1 MKNIKI
7 KSVIYLALICIF
19 CTKLHA
25 QNQWNLNAYH
35 DYSTYI
41 DLNCSL
47 NGESNGTEAF
57 LFYADN
63 RSESKIS
70 FTVNYTITDNC
81 GKSHSGSWST
91 SIIQARQ
98 RESIFKSV
106 YTGCPIQKGKGHLV
120 KNITC
125 TVSNFKDLS
134 KIESNSNANKITEQ
148 QNKTYTSTS
157 TPSVNPTSNSNSSNN
172 SQANKSTTTGSTYLQ
187 RQAAIEADQ
196 LKKYNELRERIA
208 ESQKQ
213 NQELS
218 NQLVQGTTELAG
230 MLSNIFAQNRRDRE
244 KREAKKDAERL
255 AVAQEAQAK
264 KQEWDDLF
272 SWSAQRHLEAFAA
285 GEESA
290 AVELGYDK
298 LILDKPDEAEKWYG
312 QAAERGDVRGMMGM
326 SDVTLYRLDKLT
338 KNGVKR
344 NDKKQ
349 IEEMKSLMLH
359 WQEQAVMA
367 GSIEACST
375 LVAYYRAD
383 PKMTSFALLKGDE
396 RIISIL
402 KRGEGVGYMTPFR
415 HLGILFAQDGSRLY
429 EEYIAKKKMADTTGA
444 ARILHLAADNYSPE
458 ALVEILK
465 IYAAGHVQNSDTVKV
480 MQILSKA
487 AMLGNIEAIDN
498 LVYCY
503 STGFGVKI
511 NAEKVAY
518 WGNQKALYMQY
529 GTDLFTAAHNLHSKG
544 QTEYL
549 LSNTNYKKSME
560 YYLEAAALGNA
571 KAMEGIS
578 YYYKMPGMTEDG
590 PDIQKSAAWKEKA
603 KLAQREKPYDIE

>member
-1 MKNIKI
+1 MNNIKI
-7 KSVIYLALICIF
+7 KSVIYLVLFCIF

-81 GKSHSGSWST
+81 GKSYSGSWST
-91 SIIQARQ
+91 SIIQAGQ

-125 TVSNFKDLS
+125 KVSNFKDLS
-134 KIESNSNANKITEQ
+134 KNESNSNKITEQ

-172 SQANKSTTTGSTYLQ
+172 SQANRSTTTGSTYLQ

-196 LKKYNELRERIA
+196 LKKYNEQRERIA

-213 NQELS
+213 SQELS
-218 NQLVQGTTELAG
+218 TQMVQGTTELAG
-230 MLSNIFAQNRRDRE
+230 MLGHIFAQNRKDRE
-244 KREAKKDAERL
+244 KREAKKDAARL
-255 AVAQEAQAK
+255 ALVQEEQAK

-272 SWSAQRHLEAFAA
+272 SWSAQRNLEAFAA
-285 GEESA
+285 GDESA
-290 AVELGYDK
+290 LIGLGYDK

-312 QAAERGDVRGMMGM
+312 EAAERGDVRGMIGM
-326 SDVTLYRLDKLT
+326 ANVTEYRLVKLT
-338 KNGVKR
+338 KYGVKR
-344 NDKKQ
+344 SDKKQ
-349 IEEMKSLMLH
+349 IEEMKSLMLQWH
-359 WQEQAVMA
+359 EKAIMA

-375 LVAYYRAD
+375 IVALYKAD
-383 PKMTSFALLKGDE
+383 PRMTSFALLKGE
-396 RIISIL
+396 KRIISIL
-402 KRGEGVGYMTPFR
+402 KRGERVGYMTPFR
-415 HLGILFAQDGSRLY
+415 HLGIIFAAEGSRLY
-429 EEYIAKKKMADTTGA
+429 VEYAAKKRMADTTGA
-444 ARILHLAADNYSPE
+444 TGLLYLAADNYSPD

-465 IYAAGHVQNSDTVKV
+465 IYATEHLQNADTAKV

-498 LVYCY
+498 LIFCY

-511 NAEKVAY
+511 NPEKVAF
-518 WGNQKALYMQY
+518 WNSQRALYLQY

-571 KAMEGIS
+571 KAMESIS
-578 YYYKMPGMTEDG
+578 FYYKNQGMTQDG
-590 PDIQKSAAWKEKA
+590 PDLQKSAAWKEKA